1 MTKKLLT
8 LGFLALLLA
17 STASCAK
24 LKARDN
30 LNKGIKAFKEG
41 HFERAVDFFKNATE
55 LDPELT
61 NAELY
66 LATAYAQQFI
76 PGAPSE
82 ENAKFAEN
90 AIATFERVLAKDPKN
105 TSAVAGI
112 AGLYQSQLKFQQ
124 AREYYKKHT
133 EIEPNNAV
141 PHYAIGS
148 IDWYIVYDKNSP
160 PPLEEQPPIVEEGLE
175 SLKKALEL
183 NPDYEDA
190 MTYMNLLLRE
200 KARLA
205 KTEAERKQLMAEADE
220 YYEKALATRA
230 RNAEKQQRA
239 LGG

>member
-1 MTKKLLT
+1 MTKKLISFSVLVLIAA
-8 LGFLALLLA
+8 LGAG
-17 STASCAK
+17 CAK
-24 LKARDN
+24 LQARDN

-41 HFERAVDFFKNATE
+41 HYERAVDYFKNATE

-82 ENAKFAEN
+82 ENQKFAEN
-90 AIATFERVLAKDPKN
+90 AIMTFEKVLQKDPKN
-105 TSAVAGI
+105 TNAVAGI

-124 AREYYKKHT
+124 AREYYRKHT

-141 PHYAIGS
+141 PYYAIGS
-148 IDWYIVYDKNSP
+148 IAWYIVYDKNSP
-160 PPLEEQPPIVEEGLE
+160 PPIEEQPAIVDDGLQ
-175 SLKKALEL
+175 SLAKALEL
-183 NPDYEDA
+183 NPDYDEA

-205 KTEAERKQLMAEADE
+205 KTEAEKKELITQADE
-220 YYEKALATRA
+220 WYNRAMSTRQK
-230 RNAEKQQRA
+230 NAEKAQA
-239 LGG
+239 AAGG